1 MINRLKE
8 LRLKNG
14 LTLSELSTNVNIPT
28 STLSKYENQKR
39 NLIGINLYKLSE
51 YFSVSSSYL
60 TGDDQLEN
68 VPLMTNLDDDN
79 LIPFETHTVSGKQSA
94 IAINQ
99 SLKWLDNDNNLRYTG
114 TPKKDLFTHE
124 KEVDL
129 LKTLQVVFENLRD
142 DIEIGLDKNM
152 FETEDVYIHMLETYN
167 SSFNALKLLIGLDRD
182 SRNAVFQILNKM
194 QNKKASDDKPETE
207 R

>member
-60 TGDDQLEN
+60 TGDGQLEN

-79 LIPFETHTVSGKQSA
+79 LIPFETHTVSGKQST

>member
-51 YFSVSSSYL
+51 YFSVSPSYL

-79 LIPFETHTVSGKQSA
+79 LIPFETHTVSGKQST

-114 TPKKDLFTHE
+114 KPKKDLFTHE

-152 FETEDVYIHMLETYN
+152 FETEDIYIHMLETYN
-167 SSFNALKLLIGLDRD
+167 SSFNALKLLIGLDRG

-207 R
+207 G

>member
-51 YFSVSSSYL
+51 YFSVSPSYL

-79 LIPFETHTVSGKQSA
+79 LIPFETHTVSGKQST

-114 TPKKDLFTHE
+114 KPKKDLFTHE

-142 DIEIGLDKNM
+142 NIEIGLDKNM
-152 FETEDVYIHMLETYN
+152 FETEDIYIHMLETYN

-194 QNKKASDDKPETE
+194 QNKKASDD
-207 R
+207 

>member
-14 LTLSELSTNVNIPT
+14 LTLSELSNDVNIPT

-51 YFSVSSSYL
+51 YFSVSPSYL
-60 TGDDQLEN
+60 TGDDPLEN

-79 LIPFETHTVSGKQSA
+79 LIPFETHTVSGKQST

-99 SLKWLDNDNNLRYTG
+99 VLKWLDNDNNLRYTG

-142 DIEIGLDKNM
+142 DIEFGLDKNM
-152 FETEDVYIHMLETYN
+152 FETEDIYIHKLETYN
-167 SSFNALKLLIGLDRD
+167 SSFHALKLLISLDRE

-194 QNKKASDDKPETE
+194 QNKKASDD
-207 R
+207 

>member
-51 YFSVSSSYL
+51 YFSVSPSYL

-79 LIPFETHTVSGKQSA
+79 LIPFETHTVSGKQST

-114 TPKKDLFTHE
+114 KPKKDLFTHE

-142 DIEIGLDKNM
+142 NIEIGLDKNM
-152 FETEDVYIHMLETYN
+152 FETEDIYIHMLETYN

-207 R
+207 G

>member
-79 LIPFETHTVSGKQSA
+79 LIPFETHTVSGKQST

-152 FETEDVYIHMLETYN
+152 FETEDIYIHMLETYN